1 MYQKIQSHEIPRFLI
16 IQGSDLIHSK
26 DAPVRVLDYRV
37 QYPQASKDDQQ
48 DRPMGAGTK
57 LRGIVHYTKAAES
70 HKGYCHGG
78 SMTSV
83 MDDVI
88 GWTGFCASGQCLPWS
103 GFTVQVNTK
112 LQKPIEVGSVLMVQ
126 CWIEAVE
133 RRKVFVKAE
142 LIDPALTNEEN
153 GERCIHAQA
162 DGVIILNR
170 GVLPGT

>member
-1 MYQKIQSHEIPRFLI
+1 
-16 IQGSDLIHSK
+16 
-26 DAPVRVLDYRV
+26 
-37 QYPQASKDDQQ
+37 
-48 DRPMGAGTK
+48 MGAGTK